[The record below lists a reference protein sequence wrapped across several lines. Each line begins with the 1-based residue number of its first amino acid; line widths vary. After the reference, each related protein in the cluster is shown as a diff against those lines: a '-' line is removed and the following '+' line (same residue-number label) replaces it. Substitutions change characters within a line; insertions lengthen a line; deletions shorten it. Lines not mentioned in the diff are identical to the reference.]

1 MNVKREMPQLAF
13 KFSQLRLTEYTK
25 SLSLSLNLLYN
36 NSMPTT
42 TQHIPSEEELKE
54 MGFMKLDSSFH
65 YLNISRYV
73 DIDYKNQLWILNVDS
88 YEFATSCSTHFFPR
102 DKAHL
107 QSIILAFQ
115 PK

>member
-36 NSMPTT
+36 NSMPTNNT
-42 TQHIPSEEELKE
+42 YIPTEAELKE
-54 MGFMKLDSSFH
+54 MGFNSSFH